1 MSYKHFNNLFV
12 KFLNS
17 SITVA
22 ILKLLLLL
30 SVKQQL
36 LPPFKSLTKE
46 TEILLE
52 TWKSQRIQKN
62 KDVSNMK
69 EKLSKVN
76 VKNS

>member
-1 MSYKHFNNLFV
+1 M

-22 ILKLLLLL
+22 VLKLLLLL